1 MWKNAAITPAIS
13 QFQLWEMAKNKYEHC
28 TSHMFVF
35 IVRNFTKLNRNFYC
49 RPFAPIPNELF
60 PPRADLVIHVFQ
72 KKEKIWPPKMVLWL
86 SNDDGPSV

>member
-1 MWKNAAITPAIS
+1 
-13 QFQLWEMAKNKYEHC
+13 
-28 TSHMFVF
+28 MFVF

-72 KKEKIWPPKMVLWL
+72 KKKKIWPPKMVLWL
-86 SNDDGPSV
+86 SNDDGPSVYTEKRGA